1 MKVPLNRSV
10 AVLGTGSY
18 VPRRVVTNA
27 ALRELVDR
35 PLESVRGEA
44 LKTYEDTLDALLC
57 AFLAA
62 HYWTWGAE
70 RNEMIGTMAGG
81 YIVTPSRTV
90 KGRLWSFDRATVVA
104 DARTDSFG
112 GS

>member
-1 MKVPLNRSV
+1 MLNH
-10 AVLGTGSY
+10 LGGAA
-18 VPRRVVTNA
+18 PGLVTNP
-27 ALRELVDR
+27 ALRELVGR
-35 PLESVRGEA
+35 PLESMRGKA

-90 KGRLWSFDRATVVA
+90 GGRHWSFGRARVVA
-104 DARTDSFG
+104 DGATTLPNSRQ
-112 GS
+112 